1 LKITLLKSPFE
12 DKFKDILSKTKQEIV
27 FSSPYIN
34 NAGVSIL
41 LDSLG
46 NTADKSIRILTNLSA
61 RNIIDNVTQPMA
73 LLRIYNTFKKTIVS
87 SLNKLHAKIY
97 IIDESYA
104 IITSA
109 NLTYGGIK
117 SNFEYGVL
125 LDDLKSIK
133 TIKQDVLDY
142 VSLGHIFDKT
152 FLSKIYEES
161 QKIERVQ
168 EISPK
173 ERKDS
178 ELQLLLEQGQRI
190 DDIFISRYENK
201 ETRHGIFV
209 KTVKFL
215 LQKHNQLTTLELY
228 ELVKNIHP
236 EMCNDAI
243 EYHKEKRWKI
253 EVRQALF
260 FWRRKGIVVGNGTPH
275 HQTWSLNENYKDT

>member
-1 LKITLLKSPFE
+1 MSVALLKSPFD
-12 DKFKDILSKTKQEIV
+12 DKFKDILNQTKQEII

-46 NTADKSIRILTNLSA
+46 DTTDKSIQILTNLSA
-61 RNIIDNVTQPMA
+61 RNIIDNVTQPTA
-73 LLRIYNTFKKTIVS
+73 LLRIYDTFKKTIVS

-97 IIDESYA
+97 IVDESYA

-125 LDDLKSIK
+125 LDDLKIIK

-142 VSLGHIFDKT
+142 VSLGNIFDKH
-152 FLSKIYEES
+152 FLSKIYAES

-168 EISPK
+168 EIPPK

-178 ELQLLLEQGQRI
+178 ELRLLLEQGQKI

-215 LQKHNQLTTLELY
+215 LQKHNSLTTLELY
-228 ELVKNIHP
+228 ELVKDIHP

-253 EVRQALF
+253 EIRQALF
-260 FWRRKGIVVGNGTPH
+260 FWRRKGIVVGNRTLH
-275 HQTWSLNENYKDT
+275 HQTWSLTEDYRDE

>member
-1 LKITLLKSPFE
+1 MAITLIKSPFE
-12 DKFKDILSKTKQEIV
+12 DKFRDILSQTKQEII

-34 NAGVSIL
+34 NAEVSIL

-46 NTADKSIRILTNLSA
+46 NTADKSIQILTNLSA

-73 LLRIYNTFKKTIVS
+73 LLRMYSTFEKTTIS

-97 IIDESYA
+97 IVDESYA

-125 LDDLKSIK
+125 IDDFKSIK

-142 VSLGHIFDKT
+142 VSLGHIFDKN

-168 EISPK
+168 EIPAK
-173 ERKDS
+173 ERKDY

-190 DDIFISRYENK
+190 DDIFTNRYENK

-209 KTVKFL
+209 KTVKSL
-215 LQKHNQLTTLELY
+215 LQKYNQLTIVELY
-228 ELVKNIHP
+228 ELVKDIHP

-260 FWRRKGIVVGNGTPH
+260 FWRRKGIVAGSGTPH
-275 HQTWSLNENYKDT
+275 RQTWSLSESYRAK